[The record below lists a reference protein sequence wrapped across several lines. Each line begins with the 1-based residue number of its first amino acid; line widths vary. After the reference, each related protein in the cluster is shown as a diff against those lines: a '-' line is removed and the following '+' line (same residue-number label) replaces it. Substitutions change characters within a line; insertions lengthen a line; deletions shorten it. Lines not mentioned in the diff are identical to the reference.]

1 MKNIRTIIVG
11 WGVSDKEKNGKRAI
25 QVNQGEKRR
34 YLIEYL
40 LGEQKRMQRVEIP
53 VDAQGQRNLLSPV
66 AYPYLCWNPA
76 SSENA

>member
-11 WGVSDKEKNGKRAI
+11 WGVSDKEKNGKMAI

-40 LGEQKRMQRVEIP
+40 LEEQTRMQRVEIP
-53 VDAQGQRNLLSPV
+53 VDAQGQRNLSILM
-66 AYPYLCWNPA
+66 LG
-76 SSENA
+76 SSFV